1 MQERID
7 ELQDQMKQAMKEKG
21 IFESFISEQEQ
32 EIPDV
37 VLVTLKK
44 RIIRLKSDIKVCK
57 ARLEAYN

>member
-21 IFESFISEQEQ
+21 ILESFISEQEQ
-32 EIPDV
+32 AIPDV